1 MRSRYL
7 VLLLLLSCS
16 KKGYVEVLKFSGEGY
31 EIRVLS
37 SDGEI
42 KVGINEIRVEVNPPA
57 KVEEFYL
64 YMPAMP
70 EMREYADLKEM
81 GKGKYEGKL
90 KVSMEGSWQVRVK
103 VGGRMIYK
111 DINVPIKGGG
121 SKGHE
126 HGLISLHKVDSSRAP
141 VVIYS
146 AGRLESPRKGIFSVS
161 PRFSGYIT
169 KVFVDRQGKFV
180 KKGEA
185 LFEFYSPEVYSTY
198 LEYLKGGSDLSL
210 ERLSLMGISLN
221 DVKDSLAVFRSP
233 VSGRILD
240 LNVKR
245 GERFEAG
252 ESLYEI
258 LSDDILY
265 FVGEV
270 PQEKAK
276 LLKVGLPVEVE
287 GISSKIADILSG
299 VNPETRTVR
308 FLAVI
313 PAKEGLFPGMVLTAK
328 VMDFKSGIFVPKDA
342 VIRTGEGDIVFA
354 KGEEGF
360 KKKAVKILYEVDGG
374 YIVEGLKVGEEI
386 VHKGVFFVSADE
398 NLRGNE
404 RWKRSSS
411 GA

>member
-1 MRSRYL
+1 MMRSRYL

-16 KKGYVEVLKFSGEGY
+16 GKGYVEVLKLSGEGY

-57 KVEEFYL
+57 KIDEFYL
-64 YMPAMP
+64 YMPAMTGMP
-70 EMREYADLKEM
+70 EMREYADLKER

-103 VGGRMIYK
+103 IGGRMIYK

-126 HGLISLHKVDSSRAP
+126 HSLISLYKVDSSRAP

-146 AGRLESPRKGIFSVS
+146 AGRLESPRNGIFSVS

-245 GERFEAG
+245 GKRFEAG

-287 GISSKIADILSG
+287 GISSKIAEILPG

-354 KGEEGF
+354 KEGEGF

-404 RWKRSSS
+404 
-411 GA
+411 

>member
-1 MRSRYL
+1 MMRSRYL

-16 KKGYVEVLKFSGEGY
+16 GKGYVEVLKFSGEGY

-57 KVEEFYL
+57 KIDEFYL
-64 YMPAMP
+64 YMPAMPGMP
-70 EMREYADLKEM
+70 EMREYADLKER

-103 VGGRMIYK
+103 IGGRMIYK
-111 DINVPIKGGG
+111 DINVPIKGGS

-126 HGLISLHKVDSSRAP
+126 HGLISLYKVDSSRAP

-146 AGRLESPRKGIFSVS
+146 AGRLESPRNGIFSVS

-233 VSGRILD
+233 VSGKILD

-245 GERFEAG
+245 GKRFEAG

-270 PQEKAK
+270 PQEKAN

-287 GISSKIADILSG
+287 GISSKIAEILPG

-313 PAKEGLFPGMVLTAK
+313 PAKEGLFPGMVLAAK

-354 KGEEGF
+354 KEGEGF

-404 RWKRSSS
+404 
-411 GA
+411 

>member
-1 MRSRYL
+1 
-7 VLLLLLSCS
+7 
-16 KKGYVEVLKFSGEGY
+16 
-31 EIRVLS
+31 
-37 SDGEI
+37 
-42 KVGINEIRVEVNPPA
+42 
-57 KVEEFYL
+57 
-64 YMPAMP
+64 
-70 EMREYADLKEM
+70 
-81 GKGKYEGKL
+81 
-90 KVSMEGSWQVRVK
+90 
-103 VGGRMIYK
+103 
-111 DINVPIKGGG
+111 
-121 SKGHE
+121 
-126 HGLISLHKVDSSRAP
+126 
-141 VVIYS
+141 
-146 AGRLESPRKGIFSVS
+146 
-161 PRFSGYIT
+161 
-169 KVFVDRQGKFV
+169 VDRQGKFV

-198 LEYLKGGSDLSL
+198 LEYLKNGSDLSL

-258 LSDDILY
+258 LADNILY

-287 GISSKIADILSG
+287 GISSKIAEILPG

-342 VIRTGEGDIVFA
+342 VIRIGEGDIVFA
-354 KGEEGF
+354 KEGEGF

-404 RWKRSSS
+404 
-411 GA
+411 